1 MMVEPTWWKYA
12 IFNDNG
18 LCGIADN
25 APAEEKEKYDKYV
38 AEKEAY
44 IKAGKPIPK

>member
-1 MMVEPTWWKYA
+1 MLSISLY
-12 IFNDNG
+12 
-18 LCGIADN
+18 CGGTEVKTAMS
-25 APAEEKEKYDKYV
+25 AEEKEKYDQYV